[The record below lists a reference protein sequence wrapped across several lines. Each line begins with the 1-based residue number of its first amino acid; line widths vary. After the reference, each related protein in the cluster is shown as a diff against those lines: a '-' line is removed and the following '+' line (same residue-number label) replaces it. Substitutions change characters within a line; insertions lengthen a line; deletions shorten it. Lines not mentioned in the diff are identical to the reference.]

1 MPRMNY
7 RKRSNRRRYKRGGE
21 GAANPSS
28 YDSASTYMR
37 ATVGTPNQQYDN
49 VFDSSKSSN
58 SNSNAIV
65 GLQGQKAGTKKK
77 RGGYWSQVFNQAIV
91 PFSILGMQQTYR
103 RKRGTRGGKGSRSSG
118 HGGRTRRR

>member
-1 MPRMNY
+1 MNY
-7 RKRSNRRRYKRGGE
+7 RKRTNRRRNKRGGE

-65 GLQGQKAGTKKK
+65 GLQGQKAGTKKRK
-77 RGGYWSQVFNQAIV
+77 GGYWSQVFNQAIV
-91 PFSILGMQQTYR
+91 PFTILGLQQTYR
-103 RKRGTRGGKGSRSSG
+103 RKRGSRRGGKK
-118 HGGRTRRR
+118 TRRH

>member
-1 MPRMNY
+1 
-7 RKRSNRRRYKRGGE
+7 
-21 GAANPSS
+21 
-28 YDSASTYMR
+28 MR

-65 GLQGQKAGTKKK
+65 GLQGQKAGTRK
-77 RGGYWSQVFNQAIV
+77 RKGGYWSQVFNQAIV

-103 RKRGTRGGKGSRSSG
+103 RKRGLKGDR
-118 HGGRTRRR
+118 RTRRH

>member
-1 MPRMNY
+1 MNY
-7 RKRSNRRRYKRGGE
+7 RKRSSRRRNKRGGE

-65 GLQGQKAGTKKK
+65 GLQGQKAGTRRKK
-77 RGGYWSQVFNQAIV
+77 GGYWSQVFNQAIV

-103 RKRGTRGGKGSRSSG
+103 RKRGSSRGGRCGLK
-118 HGGRTRRR
+118 GGRKTRRH

>member
-7 RKRSNRRRYKRGGE
+7 RKRSSRRRNKRGGE

-65 GLQGQKAGTKKK
+65 GLQGQKAGT
-77 RGGYWSQVFNQAIV
+77 
-91 PFSILGMQQTYR
+91 R
-103 RKRGTRGGKGSRSSG
+103 RKKEDIGLKYLIKQLS
-118 HGGRTRRR
+118 HLVF